1 MLLYKICLSWLVP
14 VLVKLVSFMAVTFT
28 NKAALEMRE
37 RIGSLVGEV
46 TLRSMWTST
55 FHSICLRLLRSYA
68 GQAGL
73 NPSFT
78 VLDTEGQKL
87 LVKRIEQD
95 LDISIKD
102 YKPAQIAAAIARLK
116 EKGMRAAEFLNK
128 YQSTSPLQRVRY
140 MRKVAVEKI

>member
-1 MLLYKICLSWLVP
+1 MADKTSDFLLKNLNEAQCEAVSAPLQNMLIVAGAGTGKTRVLVSRISWLLKVEKIP
-14 VLVKLVSFMAVTFT
+14 SRSIMAVTFT

-102 YKPAQIAAAIARLK
+102 
-116 EKGMRAAEFLNK
+116 
-128 YQSTSPLQRVRY
+128 
-140 MRKVAVEKI
+140 